1 MKVTYDLIKNK
12 ILDSAWGIDAGL
24 YYTVEEYGI
33 DISSWIKDKSVEYA
47 VQAVESLIYK
57 NNTEITEEDI
67 QKIENYFNFDNLE
80 LSDKVDK
87 AFRLCKYLSECIEE
101 EVIDDESFW
110 GIYKQAERIGMLFL
124 WYEYIFKNAKKF
136 LLVKKKCG

>member
-1 MKVTYDLIKNK
+1 MKVTYELIKNK

-33 DISSWIKDKSVEYA
+33 DISSWIKDKTVEYA

-57 NNTEITEEDI
+57 NNTNLTEEDI

-87 AFRLCKYLSECIEE
+87 AFRLCKYLSKCIED
-101 EVIDDESFW
+101 EVIDDEYFW
-110 GIYKQAERIGMLFL
+110 GIYKQAEGIGMLFL